1 MANTASQVFNHHSG
15 AAAAF
20 FRRLKDQVQR
30 AAEVRLP
37 RQIARRRQQHGGV
50 PVVAAGVHHPG
61 MGAGVR
67 QTGRFGNR
75 QSVHVGADAERFS
88 WPALQCGDNAGLSY
102 AARDA
107 VTPFRQ
113 PLRHQIRRR
122 ELLKAQ
128 LRVGV
133 NVVAKR
139 DHLIMNGGDLRQYE

>member
-1 MANTASQVFNHHSG
+1 M
-15 AAAAF
+15 
-20 FRRLKDQVQR
+20 
-30 AAEVRLP
+30 
-37 RQIARRRQQHGGV
+37 
-50 PVVAAGVHHPG
+50 AAGVHHPG